1 MYQVA
6 PSRGVKGFTDYY
18 VKYGQ
23 TEPPTIPVANL
34 FPVGSYP
41 KGEEMEHP
49 GDFNT
54 FRITSEEKRAQER

>member
-1 MYQVA
+1 
-6 PSRGVKGFTDYY
+6 
-18 VKYGQ
+18 
-23 TEPPTIPVANL
+23 VANL